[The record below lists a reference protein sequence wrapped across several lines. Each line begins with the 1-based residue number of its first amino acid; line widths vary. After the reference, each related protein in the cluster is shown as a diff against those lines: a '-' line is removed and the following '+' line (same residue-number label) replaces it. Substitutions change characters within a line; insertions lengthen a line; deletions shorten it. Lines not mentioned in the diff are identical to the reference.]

1 MKKSKEILICI
12 LAIIMLMFTTTT
24 VFATLDE
31 GEDGPQ
37 LTDPGEDDDDNDN
50 DNGNGNGN
58 GSRVPVEYPGNEPTE
73 EPNGKDQP
81 TTGKNNTNG
90 MPDTG
95 LEDAPIIAIV
105 ICVVAASIGYT
116 QIIKY
121 NKY

>member
-1 MKKSKEILICI
+1 MRKSKMILICI
-12 LAIIMLMFTTTT
+12 LTIIMLMFTTTN
-24 VFATLDE
+24 VFALLDGGDDVE
-31 GEDGPQ
+31 LDLNNLPEDPV
-37 LTDPGEDDDDNDN
+37 DPGA
-50 DNGNGNGN
+50 
-58 GSRVPVEYPGNEPTE
+58 NEPNETYVNQVE
-73 EPNGKDQP
+73 EPGGKDQP

>member
-1 MKKSKEILICI
+1 MRKSKMILICI
-12 LAIIMLMFTTTT
+12 LTIIMLMFTTTT
-24 VFATLDE
+24 NVFATLLDD
-31 GEDGPQ
+31 GEPA
-37 LTDPGEDDDDNDN
+37 LDPGDGDTGDDGDDD
-50 DNGNGNGN
+50 GN
-58 GSRVPVEYPGNEPTE
+58 GSRQPVQYPEDPEDPNEVE
-73 EPNGKDQP
+73 EPGGKDQP

-95 LEDAPIIAIV
+95 IEDAPIIAIV